1 MSDYMPHISLFISAV
16 FGVIAFFLKRELDN
30 KDKAIIRLDERLNHL
45 EDRIQDQE
53 IAHEK
58 LSGRIDTV
66 IEILERVEKKLES
79 L

>member
-1 MSDYMPHISLFISAV
+1 MSDYMPHISLVISV
-16 FGVIAFFLKRELDN
+16 VMGVIAFFLKRELDN
-30 KDKAIIRLDERLNHL
+30 KDKAIIRLDERINHL
-45 EDRIQDQE
+45 EDRLQAQE